1 MPDSRLLFAVL
12 VLAVAGVAFGADPQ
26 EEPGNRTVL
35 GPRNPPLYEGAQEL
49 LDGNAE
55 EGIRLTLLGLE
66 AAVGRRERKA
76 ALSNLCAGYLMLEQ
90 YDTAIEY
97 CDRAIEES
105 ETNWRALSNRAL
117 IYVYT
122 ERFDEARADLERG
135 EAIAPNARHLKEVRG
150 ILLDATN
157 PVVPNIVIDDRR
169 DAAPSD
175 GDDSG
180 ADDEG

>member
-1 MPDSRLLFAVL
+1 MLASRLSLAILTLALAGAVL
-12 VLAVAGVAFGADPQ
+12 GDEPP
-26 EEPGNRTVL
+26 EETGIRTVL
-35 GPRNPPLYEGAQEL
+35 GPRNPPLHDGAQEL

-66 AAVGRRERKA
+66 AAVGARERRA

-97 CDRAIEES
+97 CDRAIEDS
-105 ETNWRALSNRAL
+105 DRNWRALSNRAL

-169 DAAPSD
+169 EADAEESD
-175 GDDSG
+175 DGG
-180 ADDEG
+180 AGDEG